1 MTSRLDCAIGDSVAN
16 RERTHWSFGSFQSA
30 STIHRRQYAQKS
42 DPTIPDYSKAPG
54 QVTNKTQ
61 VNGALEAD
69 EVMQINDVTDE
80 KSELDESLN
89 DAAAEEEEDDELEE
103 QKEVEAAAAAN
114 QG

>member
-1 MTSRLDCAIGDSVAN
+1 MLKSQIPP
-16 RERTHWSFGSFQSA
+16 F
-30 STIHRRQYAQKS
+30 ST
-42 DPTIPDYSKAPG
+42 TSKAFG

-89 DAAAEEEEDDELEE
+89 DAAAEEEDVDELEE
-103 QKEVEAAAAAN
+103 ANEALAMLSKDRDDSSIVLVP
-114 QG
+114 